1 MLHMPA
7 LPQVPL
13 EPKPDTGN
21 TLGEASSSRRSL
33 LSSVR
38 DLLQDG
44 LEYLQSRWDGL
55 ASDKEELWQDG
66 VKLQAGLADILEHG
80 NVDDSAACDFVAD
93 CSHWYLGVRLMP
105 STDNGKVSP
114 DELAALT
121 EIQAEI
127 DQYEQSASNG
137 QPPDPRWWARI
148 LRKLADAVKTGF
160 GLQRQR
166 MDTLEAR
173 TVETFARI
181 DARLDEMQED
191 IRELKAG
198 QARLEENVA
207 ELKGTAEV
215 HGQKLDEHGL
225 KLDEHGQKLDEHGQK
240 LDEHGQKLDEHGQ
253 KLDEHG
259 QKLDEHGQKLDE
271 HGQKLD
277 EHGQKLDEHGQKLD
291 EHGLKLDTLLRFTQ
305 GEAALRLEDGCREWG
320 QAILPRLFKQLRP
333 LRDAPTPQWQIQIRS
348 VSDPWHDHLPFAE
361 AQQAW
366 SDLRLPDALNPED
379 VPCDLLMR
387 IQYALPNEQVR
398 DCLVVGEAT
407 RTVDPGRDVQRLG
420 TWRRELERQA
430 GLSVV
435 PCLFA
440 SERSQARGIE
450 EMSIL
455 HMVSADGRSW
465 EEDPRFREKMARLLD
480 LNLES
485 ASPRN

>member
-215 HGQKLDEHGL
+215 HGQKLDEHG
-225 KLDEHGQKLDEHGQK
+225 
-240 LDEHGQKLDEHGQ
+240 
-253 KLDEHG
+253 
-259 QKLDEHGQKLDE
+259 
-271 HGQKLD
+271 
-277 EHGQKLDEHGQKLD
+277 QKLD